1 MPAPHQYFLTAPAG
15 EEVPLLLRES
25 LIYIIDVVQFKRD
38 LFCLTV
44 GGTAHSGGAASLQE
58 PVAAGHIASGQ

>member
-1 MPAPHQYFLTAPAG
+1 MAPAG

-58 PVAAGHIASGQ
+58 PVAAGHIASRQ